1 MRGACCLKRFP
12 ASSHVLT
19 RNMIKSQSDAC
30 ERNRRQL
37 PALAPHPPLSDV
49 ACQRQGDS
57 AEQKTGRL
65 AALAD
70 WLASVAALGS
80 KVSVQP

>member
-1 MRGACCLKRFP
+1 MRGPCCLERFP

-37 PALAPHPPLSDV
+37 PALAPPSDV
-49 ACQRQGDS
+49 ACQRRGDS

-70 WLASVAALGS
+70 WLASVAALSS

>member
-1 MRGACCLKRFP
+1 MCARETEGRSLLC
-12 ASSHVLT
+12 
-19 RNMIKSQSDAC
+19 
-30 ERNRRQL
+30 
-37 PALAPHPPLSDV
+37 PPPSDV
-49 ACQRQGDS
+49 ACQRRGDS